1 MEVILKSAEGLG
13 RNFAVKVP
21 AAEIHQKLDARL
33 EGMRPRLQ
41 IKGFRKGKA
50 PMSYLRKVY
59 GRGVMGEIVND
70 VISESAQKA
79 FADHQLQPAAP
90 PRPTLT
96 SDLDA
101 VLAGKSDL
109 EYEIVGEILPTFE
122 PMDLATLEL
131 VRLVSPA
138 PPEDVEKTL
147 EELAE
152 RRRQYEPRGEGEA
165 AGKDDLVSID
175 YTGLIDD
182 KPFQNN
188 VGVDQEVV
196 LGSNRLIPGF
206 EDQLIGARAGETR
219 TVNVTFPD
227 EYAAVAVAGKAA
239 TFAVTVKEVK
249 APQPIMID
257 DELAKSFGFDDLAA
271 LRARVTE
278 RLDAEHGQASRMHLK
293 RALLDKL
300 DAAHS
305 FDLPPGMV
313 EQEFQQIWRQ
323 VQAAERDED
332 EKDKSEDELK
342 ADYRKIAER
351 RVKLGLLL
359 AEIGKRANVSVP
371 SADLQ
376 RAVQERAMMDARI
389 LQNQGQKVTPQDVL
403 KFYQQNPGAI
413 AEIRAPLFE
422 EQVVD
427 HILAKATITEQVVS
441 KEELFKDPDGE
452 IAE

>member
-138 PPEDVEKTL
+138 PAEDVEKTL

-249 APQPIMID
+249 APQPIIID
-257 DELAKSFGFDDLAA
+257 DEFAKSFGFDDLAA

>member
-138 PPEDVEKTL
+138 PAEDVEKTL

-323 VQAAERDED
+323 VEAAERDED
-332 EKDKSEDELK
+332 EKDKSEDELR

-452 IAE
+452 IVV

>member
-249 APQPIMID
+249 APQPIIID

-278 RLDAEHGQASRMHLK
+278 RLHAEHGQASRMHLK

-323 VQAAERDED
+323 VEAAERDED

>member
-131 VRLVSPA
+131 IRLVSPA
-138 PPEDVEKTL
+138 PAEDVEKTL

>member
-249 APQPIMID
+249 APQPIIID
-257 DELAKSFGFDDLAA
+257 DEFAKSFGFDDLAA